1 MIYLSLLKV
10 KMSEELMYNNI
21 MNKISNWTD
30 YQCLLTGDGVKIE
43 KWGNYILQRPDP
55 QAIWPLPHHQLKIDA
70 IYQRSKSGGGNWDVK
85 TKLKESWNINYHD
98 LKFKVAP
105 LGFKHTGIF
114 PEQAANWDY
123 ITETINNSDLS
134 EIRVLNLFAYTGGAT
149 LAAARSKATEVVHVD
164 ASKGMVN
171 WAKDNLK
178 LSKLDHKTVRF
189 IVEDCLKFIAREQRR
204 GRKYHAIIMD
214 PPSYGR
220 GPNNELWKFEEQINN
235 LITQASKLLA
245 DDALFMLV
253 NVYTTGLNA
262 TVIENILKV
271 IVQDKLGGEI
281 CSGEVAL
288 PVSLQDIKLPCG
300 NYGLWT
306 ND

>member
-1 MIYLSLLKV
+1 
-10 KMSEELMYNNI
+10 MYNKN
-21 MNKISNWTD
+21 MNKISNWND
-30 YQCLLTGDGVKIE
+30 YKCLLAGDGIKIE
-43 KWGNYILQRPDP
+43 KWGKYTLQRPDP
-55 QAIWPLPHHQLKIDA
+55 QAIWPLPRHNIKIDA
-70 IYQRSKSGGGNWDVK
+70 KYNRSKSGGGDWTYN
-85 TKLKESWNINYHD
+85 TKLSKNWNIKYND
-98 LKFKVAP
+98 LTFKVAP

-123 ITETINNSDLS
+123 ITEEINNSELE

-164 ASKGMVN
+164 ASKGMIN

-178 LSKLDHKTVRF
+178 LSELDHKTVRF
-189 IVEDCLKFIAREQRR
+189 IVDDCLKFIAREQRR
-204 GRKYHAIIMD
+204 NRTYQVIIMD

-220 GPNNELWKFEEQINN
+220 GPNNEIWKFEEQINN
-235 LITQASKLLA
+235 LIAEAAKLLA
-245 DDALFMLV
+245 KDAIFLLV

-262 TVIENILKV
+262 TVIENILKM
-271 IVQDKLGGEI
+271 IVLAKHGGKVESGEI
-281 CSGEVAL
+281 GL
-288 PVSLQDIKLPCG
+288 PIENQAINLPCG